1 MQNLHSIFPE
11 LNEAQWAKLTEM
23 AALHREWNE
32 KINLVSRKDIENLE
46 RHHYAPSIAA
56 IKFLK
61 LQPGAK
67 IIDVGTGGGFPGLVL
82 AVLYPDAEFTLVD
95 SVGKKILVVEDI
107 VKRLNLKNVQ
117 PVVAR
122 AETLNHDHDFIMGRA
137 VADLRTFVHQ
147 TKQLII
153 HGVKILC
160 PMAFSI
166 GKAATPPWKKPTQ
179 ASALSSVSNSVP
191 YFGMM
196 RNLRENVSFYTAR
209 KICRSAKS
217 PICQHDTR
225 VTVCALTLA

>member
-1 MQNLHSIFPE
+1 
-11 LNEAQWAKLTEM
+11 M

-46 RHHYAPSIAA
+46 RHHYAPCMAA
-56 IKFLK
+56 VKFLK

-82 AVLYPDAEFTLVD
+82 AVLYPNAEFTLVD

-122 AETLNHDHDFIMGRA
+122 AETLSHDHDFITGRA

-153 HGVKILC
+153 HGVKHSLPNGILYWQGGD
-160 PMAFSI
+160 PAAE
-166 GKAATPPWKKPTQ
+166 KAASGISPFFSFELRPLLWNDEKFEGKRIVLYRSQDLPKCKKPDLP
-179 ASALSSVSNSVP
+179 A
-191 YFGMM
+191 
-196 RNLRENVSFYTAR
+196 
-209 KICRSAKS
+209 
-217 PICQHDTR
+217 
-225 VTVCALTLA
+225 

>member
-1 MQNLHSIFPE
+1 
-11 LNEAQWAKLTEM
+11 M

-46 RHHYAPSIAA
+46 RHHYAPCIAA
-56 IKFLK
+56 VKFLK

-107 VKRLNLKNVQ
+107 VKRMNLKNVQ
-117 PVVAR
+117 PIVAR
-122 AETLNHDHDFIMGRA
+122 AETLSHDHDFITGRA

-153 HGVKILC
+153 HGVKHSLPNGILYWQGGD
-160 PMAFSI
+160 PAAE
-166 GKAATPPWKKPTQ
+166 KAASGISPFFSFELRPLLWNDEKFEGKRIVLYRSQDLPKCKKPDLP
-179 ASALSSVSNSVP
+179 A
-191 YFGMM
+191 
-196 RNLRENVSFYTAR
+196 
-209 KICRSAKS
+209 
-217 PICQHDTR
+217 
-225 VTVCALTLA
+225 

>member
-1 MQNLHSIFPE
+1 MRNLHAIFPE

-46 RHHYAPSIAA
+46 RHHYAPCIAA
-56 IKFLK
+56 IKFFK

-82 AVLYPDAEFTLVD
+82 AVLYPDAQFTLVD

-107 VKRLNLKNVQ
+107 VNRLGLKNVK
-117 PVVAR
+117 PLVAR
-122 AETLNHDHDFIMGRA
+122 AETLSHDHDFITGRA

-153 HGVKILC
+153 HGLKHSLPNGILYWQGGDPC
-160 PMAFSI
+160 S
-166 GKAATPPWKKPTQ
+166 
-179 ASALSSVSNSVP
+179 
-191 YFGMM
+191 
-196 RNLRENVSFYTAR
+196 
-209 KICRSAKS
+209 
-217 PICQHDTR
+217 
-225 VTVCALTLA
+225 

>member
-46 RHHYAPSIAA
+46 RHHYAPCMAA

-82 AVLYPDAEFTLVD
+82 AVLYPNAEFTLVD

-122 AETLNHDHDFIMGRA
+122 AETLSHDHDFITGRA

-153 HGVKILC
+153 HGVKHSLPNGILYWQGGD
-160 PMAFSI
+160 PAAE
-166 GKAATPPWKKPTQ
+166 KAASGISPFFSFELRPLLWDDEKFEGKRIVLYRSQDLPKCKKPDLP
-179 ASALSSVSNSVP
+179 A
-191 YFGMM
+191 
-196 RNLRENVSFYTAR
+196 
-209 KICRSAKS
+209 
-217 PICQHDTR
+217 
-225 VTVCALTLA
+225 

>member
-1 MQNLHSIFPE
+1 MQNLHAIFPE

-46 RHHYAPSIAA
+46 RHHYAPCIAA

-107 VKRLNLKNVQ
+107 VKRMNIKNVQ
-117 PVVAR
+117 PIVAR

-153 HGVKILC
+153 HGVKHSLPNGILYWQGGD
-160 PMAFSI
+160 PAVE
-166 GKAATPPWKKPTQ
+166 KAASGISPFFNFELRPLLWNDEKFEGKRIVLYRSQDLPKCKKPDLP
-179 ASALSSVSNSVP
+179 A
-191 YFGMM
+191 
-196 RNLRENVSFYTAR
+196 
-209 KICRSAKS
+209 
-217 PICQHDTR
+217 
-225 VTVCALTLA
+225 

>member
-11 LNEAQWAKLTEM
+11 VNEAQWAKLTEM
-23 AALHREWNE
+23 AALHRKWNE

-46 RHHYAPSIAA
+46 RHHYAPCIAA
-56 IKFLK
+56 VKFLK

-107 VKRLNLKNVQ
+107 VKRMNLKNVQ
-117 PVVAR
+117 PIVAR
-122 AETLNHDHDFIMGRA
+122 AETLNHDHDFITGRA

-153 HGVKILC
+153 HGVKHSLPNGILYWQGGD
-160 PMAFSI
+160 PAAE
-166 GKAATPPWKKPTQ
+166 KAASGISPFFSFELRPLLWNDEKFEGKRIVLYRSQDLPKCKKPDLP
-179 ASALSSVSNSVP
+179 A
-191 YFGMM
+191 
-196 RNLRENVSFYTAR
+196 
-209 KICRSAKS
+209 
-217 PICQHDTR
+217 
-225 VTVCALTLA
+225 

>member
-11 LNEAQWAKLTEM
+11 VNEAQWAKLTEM

-46 RHHYAPSIAA
+46 RHHYAPCMAA
-56 IKFLK
+56 VKFLK

-82 AVLYPDAEFTLVD
+82 AVLYPNAEFTLVD

-122 AETLNHDHDFIMGRA
+122 AETLSHDHDFITGRA

-153 HGVKILC
+153 HGVKHSLPNGILYWQGGD
-160 PMAFSI
+160 PAAE
-166 GKAATPPWKKPTQ
+166 KAASGISPFFSFELRPLLWNDEKFEGKRIVLYRSQDLPKCKKPDLP
-179 ASALSSVSNSVP
+179 A
-191 YFGMM
+191 
-196 RNLRENVSFYTAR
+196 
-209 KICRSAKS
+209 
-217 PICQHDTR
+217 
-225 VTVCALTLA
+225 

>member
-1 MQNLHSIFPE
+1 
-11 LNEAQWAKLTEM
+11 M

-46 RHHYAPSIAA
+46 RHHYAPCVAA
-56 IKFLK
+56 VKFLK

-107 VKRLNLKNVQ
+107 VKRMNLKNVQ
-117 PVVAR
+117 PIVAR
-122 AETLNHDHDFIMGRA
+122 AETLSHDHDFITGRA

-153 HGVKILC
+153 HGVKHSLPNGILYWQGGD
-160 PMAFSI
+160 PAAE
-166 GKAATPPWKKPTQ
+166 KAASGISPFFSFELRPLLWNDEKFEGKRIVLYRSQDLPKCKKPDLP
-179 ASALSSVSNSVP
+179 A
-191 YFGMM
+191 
-196 RNLRENVSFYTAR
+196 
-209 KICRSAKS
+209 
-217 PICQHDTR
+217 
-225 VTVCALTLA
+225 

>member
-46 RHHYAPSIAA
+46 RHHYAPCIAA
-56 IKFLK
+56 IKFLQ

-67 IIDVGTGGGFPGLVL
+67 VIDIGTGGGFPGLVL
-82 AVLYPDAEFTLVD
+82 AVLYPNAEFTLVD

-122 AETLNHDHDFIMGRA
+122 AETLSHDHDFITGRA

-153 HGVKILC
+153 HGVKHSLPNGILYWQGGD
-160 PMAFSI
+160 PAVEKANSGMNPFFSFELRPLLWNDEKFE
-166 GKAATPPWKKPTQ
+166 GKRIVLYRSQDLPKCKKPDLP
-179 ASALSSVSNSVP
+179 A
-191 YFGMM
+191 
-196 RNLRENVSFYTAR
+196 
-209 KICRSAKS
+209 
-217 PICQHDTR
+217 
-225 VTVCALTLA
+225 

>member
-1 MQNLHSIFPE
+1 
-11 LNEAQWAKLTEM
+11 M

-46 RHHYAPSIAA
+46 RHHYAPCIAA
-56 IKFLK
+56 VKFLK

-107 VKRLNLKNVQ
+107 VKRMNLKNVQ
-117 PVVAR
+117 PIVAR
-122 AETLNHDHDFIMGRA
+122 AETLSHDHDFITGRA

-153 HGVKILC
+153 HGVKHSLPNGILYWQGGD
-160 PMAFSI
+160 PAAE
-166 GKAATPPWKKPTQ
+166 KAASGISPFF
-179 ASALSSVSNSVP
+179 S
-191 YFGMM
+191 FE
-196 RNLRENVSFYTAR
+196 LRPLLWNDEKFEGKRIVLY
-209 KICRSAKS
+209 RSQDLPKCKRPDLPA
-217 PICQHDTR
+217 
-225 VTVCALTLA
+225 

>member
-11 LNEAQWAKLTEM
+11 VNEAQWAKLTEM

-46 RHHYAPSIAA
+46 RHHYAPCIAA
-56 IKFLK
+56 VKFLK

-107 VKRLNLKNVQ
+107 VKRMNLKNVQ
-117 PVVAR
+117 PIVAR
-122 AETLNHDHDFIMGRA
+122 AETLNHDHDFITGRA

-153 HGVKILC
+153 HGVKHSLPNGILYWQGGD
-160 PMAFSI
+160 PAAE
-166 GKAATPPWKKPTQ
+166 KAASGISPFFSFELRSLLWNDEKFEGKRIVLYRSQDLPKCKKPDLP
-179 ASALSSVSNSVP
+179 A
-191 YFGMM
+191 
-196 RNLRENVSFYTAR
+196 
-209 KICRSAKS
+209 
-217 PICQHDTR
+217 
-225 VTVCALTLA
+225 

>member
-46 RHHYAPSIAA
+46 RHHYAPCMAA

-82 AVLYPDAEFTLVD
+82 AVLYPNAEFTLVD

-122 AETLNHDHDFIMGRA
+122 AETLSHDHDFITGRA

-153 HGVKILC
+153 HGVKHSLPNGILYWQGGD
-160 PMAFSI
+160 PAAE
-166 GKAATPPWKKPTQ
+166 KAASGINPFFSFELRPLLWDDEKFEGKRIVLYRSQDLPKCKKPDLP
-179 ASALSSVSNSVP
+179 A
-191 YFGMM
+191 
-196 RNLRENVSFYTAR
+196 
-209 KICRSAKS
+209 
-217 PICQHDTR
+217 
-225 VTVCALTLA
+225 

>member
-11 LNEAQWAKLTEM
+11 VNEAQWAKLTEM

-46 RHHYAPSIAA
+46 RHHYAPCIAA
-56 IKFLK
+56 VKFLK

-107 VKRLNLKNVQ
+107 VKRMNLKNVQ
-117 PVVAR
+117 PIVAR
-122 AETLNHDHDFIMGRA
+122 AETLNHDHDFITGRA

-153 HGVKILC
+153 HGVKHSLPNGILYWQGGD
-160 PMAFSI
+160 PAAE
-166 GKAATPPWKKPTQ
+166 KAASGISPFFSFELRPLLWNDEKFEGKRIVLYRSQDLPKCKKPDLP
-179 ASALSSVSNSVP
+179 A
-191 YFGMM
+191 
-196 RNLRENVSFYTAR
+196 
-209 KICRSAKS
+209 
-217 PICQHDTR
+217 
-225 VTVCALTLA
+225 